1 MDTDLLSA
9 FLSTLKEV
17 NATLLELTKITAS
30 NQLAIRLIGCVFI
43 LGGGAFLTW
52 VFTHMDTIVGLSQN
66 NGGG

>member
-30 NQLAIRLIGCVFI
+30 NQLAIRLIGCAFL

-52 VFTHMDTIVGLSQN
+52 VFTHMDAIINLSQTK
-66 NGGG
+66 GGG

>member
-30 NQLAIRLIGCVFI
+30 NQLAIRLIGGTFL
-43 LGGGAFLTW
+43 LGGGSFLAW
-52 VFTHMDTIVGLSQN
+52 FFTHMDAIISLSN
-66 NGGG
+66 AATK